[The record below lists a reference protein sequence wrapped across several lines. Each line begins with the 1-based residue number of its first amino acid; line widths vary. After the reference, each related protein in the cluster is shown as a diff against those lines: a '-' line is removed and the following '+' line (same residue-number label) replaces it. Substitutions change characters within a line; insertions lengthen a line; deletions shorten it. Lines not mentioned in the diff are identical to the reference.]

1 VKLSIVE
8 RKQTQIVA
16 PELSSL
22 CHKVIFD
29 QHVIFQKFVKTVFWC
44 SEMEVKEPERVVVA
58 KPVASRPT
66 TSTFRSFSELLAGA
80 INTSPPSNTCSDTVV
95 AAIRPKTVRV
105 KPVTNRVP
113 AASVS
118 SQPEVS
124 GVAAGYSDNVLK
136 KDSRHV
142 VYKPLAKLVSKTT
155 VSLLANLGNFDVSHQ
170 QALAQVEARAQ
181 NSGQDRPFFRSHIS
195 SNRHQNLSSQTE
207 SDQMVEHSR
216 AATVSQN
223 QEEDQKSIPTT
234 ANVDRP
240 SYDGYNWRKYGQKQV
255 KGSEYPRS
263 YYKCTHPNC
272 PVKKKVERSFD
283 GQIAEIVYKGEHNHS
298 KPQPAKR
305 SSSGTQGQ
313 GLVSDRTAQG
323 TNAPVWNNQLNNRT
337 EGSEGRLDDQN
348 EVGLSNQTTYPGK
361 ALSSCDPVTTR
372 AFNTGVGTY
381 ENSCGLSGEC
391 EEGSKDVEEEEPRS
405 KRRRCDSQS
414 TEVGVQGEGSQE
426 PRIVVQSSTDSEIVG
441 DGFRWRKYGQ
451 KVVKGNPYPR
461 SYYRCTNLHCKV
473 RKYVERASD
482 DPKAFITTYEGKHN
496 HDVPSRSTNPAA
508 SEPDSQAQT
517 SKDKP

>member
-1 VKLSIVE
+1 
-8 RKQTQIVA
+8 
-16 PELSSL
+16 
-22 CHKVIFD
+22 
-29 QHVIFQKFVKTVFWC
+29 
-44 SEMEVKEPERVVVA
+44 MEVKEAERVVVA

-80 INTSPPSNTCSDTVV
+80 IDTSPPSNTCSDSVV
-95 AAIRPKTVRV
+95 AAIRPKTARV
-105 KPVTNRVP
+105 KPITNQAHV
-113 AASVS
+113 ASVS
-118 SQPEVS
+118 SRSQPDVS
-124 GVAAGYSDNVLK
+124 GVAAGHSDNALK
-136 KDSRHV
+136 TDSRPV

-155 VSLLANLGNFDVSHQ
+155 ISLLANLGNLNVSHQ
-170 QALAQVEARAQ
+170 QALAQVEARSQ
-181 NSGQDRPFFRSHIS
+181 HLGQDRPQFRSHIS
-195 SNRHQNLSSQTE
+195 SNHHQDFPSRTE
-207 SDQMVEHSR
+207 SDQMVEHSM
-216 AATVSQN
+216 AATASQN
-223 QEEDQKSIPTT
+223 HEEDQKSIPIT
-234 ANVDRP
+234 ANGDRT

-305 SSSGTQGQ
+305 SSSSTQGQ
-313 GLVSDRTAQG
+313 GLVSDG
-323 TNAPVWNNQLNNRT
+323 TGRGMNAPVSNNQLNNRT

-348 EVGLSNQTTYPGK
+348 EVGLSNQISYPGK
-361 ALSSCDPVTTR
+361 VPLAGDPVATR
-372 AFNTGVGTY
+372 ALNTGVGTC
-381 ENSCGLSGEC
+381 ENSCGLSAEC
-391 EEGSKDVEEEEPRS
+391 EEGSKEIEEEEPRS
-405 KRRRCDSQS
+405 KRRKCDSQS

-426 PRIVVQSSTDSEIVG
+426 PHIAVQSSTDSEIIG

-461 SYYRCTNLHCKV
+461 CTNLHCNV

-482 DPKAFITTYEGKHN
+482 DPRAFITTYEGKHN
-496 HDVPSRSTNPAA
+496 HDVPSPSTKPAA
-508 SEPDSQAQT
+508 SEPDSQAHT